1 MPRPRRACIIGGGG
15 GRDILKALQ
24 GGAKDVEVVE
34 LNPYTVDAVSRVF
47 RAHSGDPVSPARR
60 ARLRR
65 RRAQSL
71 QPSTTPCDVIEI
83 SQIDT
88 FAASA
93 AGAYA
98 LTENSLYTVEAIR
111 MFWSHLSERG
121 VLSVSRWVGG
131 PAWPESVRLVL
142 LEVEA
147 LRQEGIT
154 EPRDH
159 MVVFAA
165 GETANVLL
173 FRQGSHPA
181 ATGAAPTVADG
192 AGLRDPL
199 ARRAR
204 QEPIFGAHARAP
216 RARRT

>member
-1 MPRPRRACIIGGGG
+1 MRAFVGE
-15 GRDILKALQ
+15 GR
-24 GGAKDVEVVE
+24 
-34 LNPYTVDAVSRVF
+34 NHFSRS
-47 RAHSGDPVSPARR
+47 R
-60 ARLRR
+60 
-65 RRAQSL
+65 
-71 QPSTTPCDVIEI
+71 TPCDVIEI

-111 MFWSHLSERG
+111 MFWSHLSDGG
-121 VLSVSRWVGG
+121 VLSVSRWVSG

-147 LRQEGIT
+147 LRQEGIA
-154 EPRDH
+154 EPRNH

-165 GETANVLL
+165 GDTANVLL
-173 FRQGSHPA
+173 FRQAGHA
-181 ATGAAPTVADG
+181 AAIRP
-192 AGLRDPL
+192 R
-199 ARRAR
+199 RRACR
-204 QEPIFGAHARAP
+204 APGFAMLWPVVAGQHRRVGAHARARV